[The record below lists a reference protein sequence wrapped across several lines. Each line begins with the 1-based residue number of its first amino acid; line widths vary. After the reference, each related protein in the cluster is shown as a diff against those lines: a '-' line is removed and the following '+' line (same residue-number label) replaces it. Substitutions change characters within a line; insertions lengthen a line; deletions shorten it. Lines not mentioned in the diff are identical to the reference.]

1 MDTISIINKL
11 YNENNASREELLYLL
26 DNIDSKSKE
35 LLIEKAHKTR
45 LKYFK
50 NKVYIRG
57 LVELTSFCK
66 KDIAQ
71 GTLLYNKFAY
81 KIYKVK

>member
-50 NKVYIRG
+50 NKVYI
-57 LVELTSFCK
+57 K
-66 KDIAQ
+66 
-71 GTLLYNKFAY
+71 
-81 KIYKVK
+81 

>member
-35 LLIEKAHKTR
+35 QEI
-45 LKYFK
+45 
-50 NKVYIRG
+50 N
-57 LVELTSFCK
+57 
-66 KDIAQ
+66 
-71 GTLLYNKFAY
+71 
-81 KIYKVK
+81 

>member
-35 LLIEKAHKTR
+35 LLIEKAHKTPAH
-45 LKYFK
+45 
-50 NKVYIRG
+50 I
-57 LVELTSFCK
+57 T
-66 KDIAQ
+66 I
-71 GTLLYNKFAY
+71 
-81 KIYKVK
+81 

>member
-50 NKVYIRG
+50 NKVYIISFN
-57 LVELTSFCK
+57 LVKLACSIMF
-66 KDIAQ
+66 IIF
-71 GTLLYNKFAY
+71 LLYINSSLF
-81 KIYKVK
+81 VL

>member
-50 NKVYIRG
+50 NKDIIYI
-57 LVELTSFCK
+57 EC
-66 KDIAQ
+66 I
-71 GTLLYNKFAY
+71 NHY
-81 KIYKVK
+81 KYSCAE